1 MSKKNIGFTLAELL
15 VVVAIIAVLTA
26 IAIPVFTGQLEK
38 SREAVDLANVRSAYA
53 EVMTAAI
60 TEDTASPLRQSDGS
74 YLSSVTLTQA
84 KDGWTTK
91 TDDLTVGGIAFA
103 DDKHWLKAPK
113 AKGTCKAYFQ
123 DGEVYIDWGGGQKK
137 PLPLNEVTPFDSNA
151 AAQFLTKEILTNILG
166 DTYQYSVIN
175 SNEPVEQDGGTKKFL
190 EEAKKKGLDLEK
202 YGAVTWQIYA
212 KEPTGGSSAAMLD
225 TPAIYWSTVE
235 AGSVS
240 LGTNIPVIGY
250 REGRYDVYMAKVVA
264 YNGGTKYQYFSI
276 KNNFANVTN
285 TGTGGSASFQFSSY
299 EDARKA
305 YDDALARY
313 MEKGT
318 LSDSDMREL
327 NLKD

>member
-74 YLSSVTLTQA
+74 YLASVTLTQA

-137 PLPLNEVTPFDSNA
+137 PPSPERGHPLRQQRSSSVPD
-151 AAQFLTKEILTNILG
+151 QR
-166 DTYQYSVIN
+166 DTDQHF
-175 SNEPVEQDGGTKKFL
+175 GRH
-190 EEAKKKGLDLEK
+190 
-202 YGAVTWQIYA
+202 
-212 KEPTGGSSAAMLD
+212 
-225 TPAIYWSTVE
+225 
-235 AGSVS
+235 
-240 LGTNIPVIGY
+240 IPVQ
-250 REGRYDVYMAKVVA
+250 RH
-264 YNGGTKYQYFSI
+264 
-276 KNNFANVTN
+276 
-285 TGTGGSASFQFSSY
+285 QFK
-299 EDARKA
+299 R
-305 YDDALARY
+305 
-313 MEKGT
+313 T
-318 LSDSDMREL
+318 C
-327 NLKD
+327 